1 MTPLL
6 VRPLSTCAGLRLQ
19 VGPLRFVFRQHYCCL
34 LDIFLGIRRMRVEQL
49 QTGSCT
55 VVIAITM
62 PAFAPSIDVAAASL
76 PFCAT
81 SPWRVDLLTFACSC
95 HEEVQQ

>member
-1 MTPLL
+1 MTRLL
-6 VRPLSTCAGLRLQ
+6 VRPLSTCADFRPQ

-34 LDIFLGIRRMRVEQL
+34 LDIFLDIRRVRVEQL

-55 VVIAITM
+55 VVTAITM
-62 PAFAPSIDVAAASL
+62 PDFALSIDLAAASL

-81 SPWRVDLLTFACSC
+81 RLLLRGGLTF
-95 HEEVQQ
+95 